1 MTSTRKFN
9 DTQTKIFTVLHSIK
23 SASELAPKG
32 QSILIH
38 PKSEW
43 LRGIHIIE
51 LDNIFLKL
59 EKDYKVIKISK
70 ISELSPRYK
79 TFLEIN
85 LEGPTREF
93 SESYEIDLRKGFESL
108 FERIKMETSVKIQ
121 ENKKPQMIPKKEEKS
136 ADNLL
141 WITYSDKTREILL
154 NNLFILSKPNFN
166 STNDLVFSYLYR
178 NPNKIVTKKELERE
192 ATTSPITKRL
202 HDIVQELGFKKDL
215 NKAFLS
221 VSKTQMT
228 FRNPLT
234 EQDLIDL
241 DLPKIRL

>member
-1 MTSTRKFN
+1 MTSTRKFS
-9 DTQTKIFTVLHSIK
+9 DTKSKIFAVLYAIK

-43 LRGIHIIE
+43 LKGIHIIE

-59 EKDYKVIKISK
+59 EKDYKVIQILK
-70 ISELSPRYK
+70 ISELSPRFK
-79 TFLEIN
+79 SFLDIEF
-85 LEGPTREF
+85 EKSTREF
-93 SESYEIDLRKGFESL
+93 DESYEIKISKKIDTYYEALKNEVG
-108 FERIKMETSVKIQ
+108 ERTNQKPKSQTITNKEKTV
-121 ENKKPQMIPKKEEKS
+121 EN
-136 ADNLL
+136 AL

-192 ATTSPITKRL
+192 ATNSPITKRL

-215 NKAFLS
+215 NKAFFS